1 MCVLSEGERLSCTV
15 MISVT
20 YSQWRSCEL
29 RVGLNNLI
37 QRQKSRK
44 RGVATLIDLTKKK
57 KKQTKKKLLDLLKP
71 DAPSD
76 YTVLVQ
82 NRCISK
88 WPFIQMWLGQ
98 LARLQNFPPWVVANP
113 WPCHIPIF
121 PLPFMCVLYLAD
133 ALTHQVYLLP
143 ITGQA
148 FFEGCLFL
156 FLVLSVCGHPVCDA
170 QSWLISIFKACW
182 QLNTSVSQ
190 ILSVENIYLD
200 FIYLVWL
207 ARNEELLAIL
217 SQYWYLFEFC
227 GLFVAV

>member
-1 MCVLSEGERLSCTV
+1 MLP
-15 MISVT
+15 
-20 YSQWRSCEL
+20 
-29 RVGLNNLI
+29 
-37 QRQKSRK
+37 
-44 RGVATLIDLTKKK
+44 
-57 KKQTKKKLLDLLKP
+57 QTI
-71 DAPSD
+71 
-76 YTVLVQ
+76 LVQ

-133 ALTHQVYLLP
+133 ALNHQVYLLP
-143 ITGQA
+143 ITSQDKHSLKDVC
-148 FFEGCLFL
+148 FFFWCSQY
-156 FLVLSVCGHPVCDA
+156 VKHPVCDA

-200 FIYLVWL
+200 FILSGLACQEWGTAGYLKSVLVSFWILWL
-207 ARNEELLAIL
+207 V
-217 SQYWYLFEFC
+217 C
-227 GLFVAV
+227 GSLVFPGSVYFWVSI